1 VSTDQVAAE
10 EAARFLADRTGL
22 ADDSARVAAI
32 IAVLSADG
40 VRRELLYAAGQAGT
54 LAASGRRIAAAA
66 VDDVLAALAER
77 SLLTPDPDGRDVVM
91 PGPVAAVTRSWLA
104 GQGKLATACRAAA
117 AVLETRAR
125 TLDASRDRPA
135 ARDFSEQVA
144 ALLGPAAE
152 PAGQAGQELAR
163 DLLRLRFL
171 ALYYLIELGD
181 SVPQAVAAGE
191 ALTADLE
198 RMLGADHP
206 DTLNARNSLA
216 AAYVSAGRPADA
228 IPLFERT
235 LVGLERTQGPD
246 HPDTLA
252 SQSNLAAAYQDA
264 GRVGEA
270 ILLLRLTVAARERM
284 LGDAHPDTLN
294 SCGNLAAAY
303 RAAGRASEA
312 IPLLERTLAGREQ
325 ALGAGHPDTE
335 TARANLDQARR
346 EPDRPPETL
355 RPPDPLPL
363 ADPLPADHF
372 PVDPIPVDPIPEDP
386 VPDDPVP
393 VEQSQAEPV
402 AAVEPP
408 AEPAA
413 APLAEPLAV
422 AEPPAEPAAVELPP
436 ADLPEAVAE
445 TLPAGAGPEPLV
457 VAAGEPAVEEPAAL
471 EIPADWES
479 APWEPPAW
487 EAGEPDA
494 VDEPVVADT
503 NFTWES
509 VAAKLTAAAQSSR
522 QESAHEEPAVE
533 KHAAPEPA
541 AEQPAAEEPAAEQP
555 GAEEPGAED
564 PGAEEAATEEP
575 AVAEPD
581 ASGPARR
588 RVRLPWVAAAVVA
601 LLVAS
606 GAAGALSQLHGGGH
620 APARNAAPA
629 KPADAAQLAA
639 DWVAQQVSRSAM
651 VACDPL
657 MCAALEAR
665 GVPAARLL
673 VLRTS
678 AASPR
683 GAAVVVATP
692 AVRSQFGS
700 RLDTEYAPAVIAG
713 FGSGPGQVN
722 VQVVAPDGAAAYRT
736 QLRQDQAARKTAGTQ
751 LLANKQIQV
760 TAPARAQLAAG
771 GVDSRL
777 LIMLPALAAAHPVQ
791 VLAFGAPGPKAG
803 PGIPL
808 CSADLSGSGR
818 VAGMSDAA
826 YQSWLTSFVR
836 AQLTHFTGT
845 VAVVKP
851 GGQPIVRVVFAMPS
865 PLGLLAAG

>member
-1 VSTDQVAAE
+1 VDQ
-10 EAARFLADRTGL
+10 
-22 ADDSARVAAI
+22 
-32 IAVLSADG
+32 
-40 VRRELLYAAGQAGT
+40 
-54 LAASGRRIAAAA
+54 
-66 VDDVLAALAER
+66 
-77 SLLTPDPDGRDVVM
+77 
-91 PGPVAAVTRSWLA
+91 
-104 GQGKLATACRAAA
+104 
-117 AVLETRAR
+117 
-125 TLDASRDRPA
+125 
-135 ARDFSEQVA
+135 
-144 ALLGPAAE
+144 
-152 PAGQAGQELAR
+152 
-163 DLLRLRFL
+163 
-171 ALYYLIELGD
+171 
-181 SVPQAVAAGE
+181 
-191 ALTADLE
+191 
-198 RMLGADHP
+198 
-206 DTLNARNSLA
+206 
-216 AAYVSAGRPADA
+216 
-228 IPLFERT
+228 
-235 LVGLERTQGPD
+235 
-246 HPDTLA
+246 
-252 SQSNLAAAYQDA
+252 
-264 GRVGEA
+264 
-270 ILLLRLTVAARERM
+270 
-284 LGDAHPDTLN
+284 
-294 SCGNLAAAY
+294 
-303 RAAGRASEA
+303 
-312 IPLLERTLAGREQ
+312 
-325 ALGAGHPDTE
+325 
-335 TARANLDQARR
+335 
-346 EPDRPPETL
+346 
-355 RPPDPLPL
+355 
-363 ADPLPADHF
+363 F
-372 PVDPIPVDPIPEDP
+372 PVDPIPVEPAAVIEP
-386 VPDDPVP
+386 P
-393 VEQSQAEPV
+393 VELAATAPPAEPFAAAEPSSEPTAAAEPLAEP
-402 AAVEPP
+402 AAV

-413 APLAEPLAV
+413 A
-422 AEPPAEPAAVELPP
+422 PAAVELPP
-436 ADLPEAVAE
+436 GDLPEAVTE
-445 TLPAGAGPEPLV
+445 TLPAGAEPGPLV
-457 VAAGEPAVEEPAAL
+457 IAAGEPAVEEPAAL
-471 EIPADWES
+471 EIPADWEP
-479 APWEPPAW
+479 AAW
-487 EAGEPDA
+487 EAEEPDA

-503 NFTWES
+503 SFTWES
-509 VAAKLTAAAQSSR
+509 VAAKLTAAEQSSR
-522 QESAHEEPAVE
+522 PESAHEEPAVE

-541 AEQPAAEEPAAEQP
+541 AEEPAAAEPAAEEPAAAEP
-555 GAEEPGAED
+555 ATAEPATAESGAAESAVGEPAAAERAAEN
-564 PGAEEAATEEP
+564 PGAEEAVAEEP

-588 RVRLPWVAAAVVA
+588 RVRLPWVAAAVLA

-620 APARNAAPA
+620 APARGTAPA

-639 DWVAQQVSRSAM
+639 DWVAQQVSRSVT

-665 GVPAARLL
+665 GVPPARLL

-692 AVRSQFGS
+692 AVRSQLGS

-722 VQVVAPDGAAAYRT
+722 VQVVAPDGAAAYST
-736 QLRQDQAARKTAGTQ
+736 ALRQDQAARKTAGTQ